1 MPRDLLLPTLAGVA
15 AGLVVALLVV
25 ALWIRRQRRAADGIL
40 ATARSEGARLRS
52 EAARDAEATKS
63 EMVVG
68 ARMETLKLREELDR
82 EVQRRREE
90 WERGERRAEERSRAH
105 DRKVEEVEARE
116 RTLTKREEGLAQREL
131 ALRVRENEAGR
142 MEQEQRIKLERI
154 AGLTSEEAR
163 REILQHV
170 EDEARGQA
178 AALVRD
184 IKDQAKRNA
193 DREARRIISI
203 AIQRLAAEHTAE
215 TTVAAV
221 PLPNDEMK
229 GRIIGREGRNIR
241 AFETATGV
249 DVIIDDTPD
258 TVIVSCFDPIR
269 REVARRSLEALIQD
283 GRIHPGRIE
292 EIVAKVQK
300 ELETQLVELGEQAAY
315 DTGIHGLHPELIK
328 LIGRMRY
335 RTSYG
340 QNIYDHSKEV
350 AWLAGMMA
358 AELQLDVQLARRGGL
373 LHDVGKVLTHEGE
386 GTHVELGVDV
396 ARRYGESAA
405 VINCIQ
411 AHHDD
416 VPHESAESVLVQA
429 ADAISGARPGAR
441 REAFETYVK
450 RLTRLEEIANG
461 YPGRGE
467 VQRDPGGPGGPR
479 GGGAGADRRRRG
491 GPAQRDYRPADR
503 GRAAVSGTDQGRGH
517 QGDESRGHCT
527 MSGKTMSAKILDGA
541 ALAKAIRAE
550 VAAAVAKAARSTR
563 PGLAAVLV
571 GDDPASAVYVRS
583 KGKACEEAGMHSETI
598 RLPTETTE
606 AELLARGG
614 PAQRRSEYPR
624 HPGAASAAQADR
636 QREGPPPGRSGQGR
650 GRVPSGERGQAGHR
664 RPERLP
670 ARDPLRRAADA
681 RPLGHRDQ
689 RGPRGDRGAQ
699 QHRRQADG
707 QPADPAGPRRRR
719 DGDGL
724 PLAGPAIFRRS
735 PEAPTSSSRRSGSP
749 SSSLPTWCAR
759 ARW

>member
-15 AGLVVALLVV
+15 AGLVIALLVV
-25 ALWIRRQRRAADGIL
+25 AVWIRRQRRAADGIL
-40 ATARSEGARLRS
+40 ATAQSESARLRS

-105 DRKVEEVEARE
+105 DRKVEEVETRE

-142 MEQEQRIKLERI
+142 MEQEQRVKLERI

-350 AWLAGMMA
+350 AWLAGMLA
-358 AELQLDVQLARRGGL
+358 AELHLDVQLARRGGL

-461 YPGRGE
+461 YPGVEKCNVIQAGRE
-467 VQRDPGGPGGPR
+467 VRVVVVPERID
-479 GGGAGADRRRRG
+479 
-491 GPAQRDYRPADR
+491 
-503 GRAAVSGTDQGRGH
+503 
-517 QGDESRGHCT
+517 
-527 MSGKTMSAKILDGA
+527 DGA
-541 ALAKAIRAE
+541 AAQL
-550 VAAAVAKAARSTR
+550 
-563 PGLAAVLV
+563 
-571 GDDPASAVYVRS
+571 
-583 KGKACEEAGMHSETI
+583 SETI
-598 RLPTETTE
+598 ARRIEDELQYPGQIKVVVIRETR
-606 AELLARGG
+606 AVGIAR
-614 PAQRRSEYPR
+614 
-624 HPGAASAAQADR
+624 
-636 QREGPPPGRSGQGR
+636 
-650 GRVPSGERGQAGHR
+650 
-664 RPERLP
+664 
-670 ARDPLRRAADA
+670 
-681 RPLGHRDQ
+681 
-689 RGPRGDRGAQ
+689 
-699 QHRRQADG
+699 
-707 QPADPAGPRRRR
+707 
-719 DGDGL
+719 
-724 PLAGPAIFRRS
+724 
-735 PEAPTSSSRRSGSP
+735 
-749 SSSLPTWCAR
+749 
-759 ARW
+759 

>member
-15 AGLVVALLVV
+15 AAIVVALV
-25 ALWIRRQRRAADGIL
+25 AVAVWIRRQRSAADGIVSS
-40 ATARSEGARLRS
+40 ARKEAARLRADAS
-52 EAARDAEATKS
+52 RDGESAKAEMLVA
-63 EMVVG
+63 G
-68 ARMETLKLREELDR
+68 RMETLKLREELDR

-90 WERGERRAEERSRAH
+90 WERGERRAEERARAH
-105 DRKVEEVEARE
+105 DRKVEEVEARD
-116 RTLTKREEGLAQREL
+116 RTLSRREEGLAQQEL
-131 ALRVRENEAGR
+131 ALRVREIEAGR

-215 TTVAAV
+215 STVAAV
-221 PLPNDEMK
+221 ALPNDEMK

-300 ELETQLVELGEQAAY
+300 ELEVQLVELGEQAAY

-358 AELQLDVQLARRGGL
+358 AELHLDVALARRGGL

-396 ARRYGESAA
+396 ARRYGESAG

-461 YPGRGE
+461 YPGVEKCNVIQAGRE
-467 VQRDPGGPGGPR
+467 VRVVVVPERID
-479 GGGAGADRRRRG
+479 
-491 GPAQRDYRPADR
+491 
-503 GRAAVSGTDQGRGH
+503 
-517 QGDESRGHCT
+517 
-527 MSGKTMSAKILDGA
+527 DGA
-541 ALAKAIRAE
+541 AAQL
-550 VAAAVAKAARSTR
+550 
-563 PGLAAVLV
+563 
-571 GDDPASAVYVRS
+571 
-583 KGKACEEAGMHSETI
+583 SETI
-598 RLPTETTE
+598 ARRIEDELQYPGQIKVVVIRETR
-606 AELLARGG
+606 AVGIAR
-614 PAQRRSEYPR
+614 
-624 HPGAASAAQADR
+624 
-636 QREGPPPGRSGQGR
+636 
-650 GRVPSGERGQAGHR
+650 
-664 RPERLP
+664 
-670 ARDPLRRAADA
+670 
-681 RPLGHRDQ
+681 
-689 RGPRGDRGAQ
+689 
-699 QHRRQADG
+699 
-707 QPADPAGPRRRR
+707 
-719 DGDGL
+719 
-724 PLAGPAIFRRS
+724 
-735 PEAPTSSSRRSGSP
+735 
-749 SSSLPTWCAR
+749 
-759 ARW
+759 